1 MLLEIVSP
9 EASLFKGEI
18 TSVSVPGLDG
28 SFQILNNH
36 APIVSL
42 LQKGTVS
49 ITAPREFS
57 KEVAVLFTK
66 VDEQNYT

>member
-1 MLLEIVSP
+1 MLLEILSP

-36 APIVSL
+36 TYSFIIT
-42 LQKGTVS
+42 KGTVS
-49 ITAPREFS
+49 ITPSLEFS
-57 KEVAVLFTK
+57 KEVAAMFTK
-66 VDEQNYT
+66 